1 MLSVA
6 ARFVTDSSAC
16 IMSTGGLNTDSI
28 LQSKAKLKATVAR
41 TGSDVT
47 PDLTHNIIR
56 LMSRLKAELT
66 GTRKRLMTKV
76 RKEVNDKSA

>member
-1 MLSVA
+1 MA

-16 IMSTGGLNTDSI
+16 IMSMGGLNTDSI
-28 LQSKAKLKATVAR
+28 LQSKAKLKATVSR
-41 TGSDVT
+41 TGSEVT
-47 PDLTHNIIR
+47 PDMTHYNIIR